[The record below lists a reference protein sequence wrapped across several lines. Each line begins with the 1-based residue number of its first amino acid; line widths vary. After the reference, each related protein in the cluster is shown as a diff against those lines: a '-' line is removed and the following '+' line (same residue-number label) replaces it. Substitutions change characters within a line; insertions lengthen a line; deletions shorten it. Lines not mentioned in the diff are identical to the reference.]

1 MKRLQ
6 ISQDKK
12 KSYFVK
18 INKKKS
24 ISRLNSLWLLL
35 CVCLIV
41 SASFASKN
49 LRSHGGSSPG
59 RTNLLLITIDTLRA
73 DRVSCYDST
82 HLQTP
87 NIDGLAAEGVIF
99 TRAFANTSTTLPSHT
114 NILLGVSP
122 LYHGVHEN
130 QYFVVHENF
139 LTLAEHLKAAGY
151 ATGAFVGA
159 FPLDRKFGLHQG
171 FDVYDDDFGHRSS
184 TNKQAL
190 ERRAADVIA
199 KASQWIKTQSSPW
212 FLWIHCYDPHD
223 PYTPPAPYAEKYA
236 QSPYN
241 GEVAYVD
248 EVLGKFMDEMQQG
261 KKLEDTL
268 VIFTGDHGESLWQH
282 GEETH
287 GFFAYNT
294 AIWIPL
300 IVAGP
305 GIKARKVETA
315 VSHLDIFPTVCDVLD
330 LEKPGFLQGRSL
342 VPALRGRRLADQD
355 LYFESLSP
363 HYGMGWAPL
372 RGFIRGKFKFI
383 QSPIPELYDLEKDF
397 DEQDNLAS
405 NRDLGEYNKR
415 LSEIIERD
423 SSPETSHYERGPDR
437 ESLEKL
443 RALGYISGS
452 VAAEDKKNYDPEDD
466 VKTLLPY
473 LNQVKKAMT
482 LHQNGKTLE
491 GIEILKAIISEREDF
506 AFSYAHLAT
515 LYHEGQGKINDALE
529 VLKLGFSSNPT
540 SYEIFFKYVNL
551 LVQAGRNEQA
561 IELGTNARLREMD
574 YDPDIW
580 TNIGAAYQNIGDLD
594 MARQAYEQALRIDKR
609 NPFAFYK
616 LGFLYY
622 SLALK
627 NNDAR
632 ALGRSLENY
641 KKAIEFDPYY
651 ANAYVGLGNA
661 YLQTDNLEGGIYCL
675 EKALEIRPGQ
685 GLVIYNLGMAYF
697 LKGDTKRAL
706 GYFTL
711 FKKEHAH
718 LLSPKELGELDELIR
733 KCSSDQES

>member
-1 MKRLQ
+1 MQNNKRE
-6 ISQDKK
+6 ISIKPINRTPA
-12 KSYFVK
+12 K
-18 INKKKS
+18 IK
-24 ISRLNSLWLLL
+24 LNSIWMLL
-35 CVCLIV
+35 CFLLVASV
-41 SASFASKN
+41 SLFPHH
-49 LRSHGGSSPG
+49 LRSHLGRSPD
-59 RTNLLLITIDTLRA
+59 RSNLLLITIDTLRA

-87 NIDGLAAEGVIF
+87 HIDGLAAEGVIF

-159 FPLDRKFGLHQG
+159 FPLDRRFGLDQG

-184 TNKQAL
+184 TNKQEL

-199 KASQWIKTQSSPW
+199 KASQWIKTQNSPW

-223 PYTPPAPYAEKYA
+223 PYTPPAPYAEQYA
-236 QSPYN
+236 QSPYD

-248 EVLGKFMDEMQQG
+248 EVLGRFIEDMQQG
-261 KKLEDTL
+261 NKLEDTL

-294 AIWIPL
+294 GIWIPL
-300 IVAGP
+300 ILTGP
-305 GIKARKVETA
+305 GIKARKVKTL
-315 VSHLDIFPTVCDVLD
+315 VSHLDIFPTVCDVLG
-330 LEKPGFLQGRSL
+330 LKKPKFLQGRSL

-363 HYGMGWAPL
+363 YYGMGWAPL

-383 QSPIPELYDLEKDF
+383 QSPIPELYNLENDF
-397 DEQDNLAS
+397 DEQNNLAS
-405 NRDLGEYNKR
+405 NRDLGNYNKR
-415 LSEIIERD
+415 LSEIIKRD
-423 SSPETSHYERGPDR
+423 SSPEASRSERKPDR

-443 RALGYISGS
+443 RSLGYIAGS
-452 VAAEDKKNYDPEDD
+452 VAVEGKKSYGPKDD

-473 LNQVKKAMT
+473 FNQANKAMT
-482 LHQNGKTLE
+482 LHQDGKTLE
-491 GIEILKAIISEREDF
+491 GIEILKTIISEREDF
-506 AFSYAHLAT
+506 AVSYVHLAT
-515 LYHEGQGKINDALE
+515 LYHKGQGKINKALE
-529 VLKLGFSSNPT
+529 ILKLGFANNPA
-540 SYEIFFKYVNL
+540 SYEIFYKYVNL
-551 LVQAGRNEQA
+551 LVQAGQNEQA
-561 IELGTNARLREMD
+561 IELGTNARLRQMD

-580 TNIGAAYQNIGDLD
+580 TNIGTAYQNTGDFD
-594 MARQAYEQALRIDKR
+594 MARQAYEQALRIDQR
-609 NPFAFYK
+609 NPIAYYK
-616 LGFLYY
+616 LGFLYF

-627 NNDAR
+627 NNNAR
-632 ALGRSLENY
+632 ALEECLESY
-641 KKAIEFDPYY
+641 KKAIEIDPDY
-651 ANAYVGLGNA
+651 AEAYMGLGNA
-661 YLQTDNLEGGIYCL
+661 YLQTNNLEGGIYCL
-675 EKALEIRPGQ
+675 EKTLEIQPGQ
-685 GLVIYNLGMAYF
+685 GPVIYNLGMAYF
-697 LKGDTKRAL
+697 HKGDKKRAL

-718 LLSPKELGELDELIR
+718 LLSPKERGELDELIR
-733 KCSSDQES
+733 KCSSVQES

>member
-1 MKRLQ
+1 LQ
-6 ISQDKK
+6 NNNTAYIKIPKK
-12 KSYFVK
+12 KTVK
-18 INKKKS
+18 K
-24 ISRLNSLWLLL
+24 RLNSCWLLL
-35 CVCLIV
+35 CVIFIV
-41 SASFASKN
+41 SASFAPKH
-49 LRSHGGSSPG
+49 LRITVGGSPDRS
-59 RTNLLLITIDTLRA
+59 NLLLITIDTLRA

-82 HLQTP
+82 HLQTTH
-87 NIDGLAAEGVIF
+87 IDGLAAEGVIF

-151 ATGAFVGA
+151 ATGAYIGA

-171 FDVYDDDFGHRSS
+171 FDVYDDDFGYRSS
-184 TNKQAL
+184 SNKRKL

-212 FLWIHCYDPHD
+212 FLWVHCYDPHD
-223 PYTPPAPYAEKYA
+223 PYTPPAPYAEQYA
-236 QSPYN
+236 QSPYD

-248 EVLGKFMDEMQQG
+248 AVLGRFMEDMQQG
-261 KKLEDTL
+261 DKLEDTF

-294 AIWIPL
+294 GIWIPL

-305 GIKARKVETA
+305 GIKARKVETP
-315 VSHLDIFPTVCDVLD
+315 VSHLDIFPTVCDMLD
-330 LEKPGFLQGRSL
+330 LKKPKFLQGRSL
-342 VPALRGRRLADQD
+342 VPALRGRRLAVKD

-363 HYGMGWAPL
+363 QYGMGWAPL
-372 RGFIRGKFKFI
+372 RGFIRGQFKFI

-405 NRDLGEYNKR
+405 NRDLREYKKR

-423 SSPETSHYERGPDR
+423 SYPEASHSERRPDR

-452 VAAEDKKNYDPEDD
+452 AAAEGKKNYGPKDD

-473 LNQVKKAMT
+473 LNQVKKAMS
-482 LHQNGKTLE
+482 LHQSGKTPE

-506 AFSYAHLAT
+506 AFAYVHLAT
-515 LYHEGQGKINDALE
+515 LYHEGQGKMDDALE
-529 VLKLGFSSNPT
+529 VLKLGFSHNPDN
-540 SYEIFFKYVNL
+540 YEIFYKYVHL
-551 LVQAGRNEQA
+551 LVQAGQNEQA

-580 TNIGAAYQNIGDLD
+580 TNIGAAYQNIGDFD
-594 MARQAYEQALRIDKR
+594 MARQAYERALRIDKR
-609 NPFAFYK
+609 NPIAHNK
-616 LGFLYY
+616 LGFLYF

-632 ALGRSLENY
+632 ALKECLESY

-651 ANAYVGLGNA
+651 SDAYVGLGNA
-661 YLQTDNLEGGIYCL
+661 YLQTNNLEGGIYCL
-675 EKALEIRPGQ
+675 EKALEIQPDQ
-685 GLVIYNLGMAYF
+685 GPVIYNLGIAYYN
-697 LKGDTKRAL
+697 KGDKEKAL
-706 GYFTL
+706 PYFTR
-711 FKKEHAH
+711 FKKEYSH
-718 LLSPKELGELDELIR
+718 LLSPKEGKKLDDLINE
-733 KCSSDQES
+733 CSTGQ